1 MSDESKEFL
10 CNILLVKA
18 LLQYLPH
25 SEKKKA
31 VEWLAKIQD
40 PDENIGELKTRNE
53 YSFYLLLNVQ
63 NGSMSQ
69 PFNKSPPPGKLKP
82 LFRILPDYVYE
93 EVLKQFKTGH
103 CRLNKLLN
111 VSDEVFDFPE
121 LFSTPNNFESQ
132 HPRPRS
138 GIFSHCAVFSDYPNC
153 EKS

>member
-1 MSDESKEFL
+1 MID
-10 CNILLVKA
+10 
-18 LLQYLPH
+18 
-25 SEKKKA
+25 
-31 VEWLAKIQD
+31 WLTDWSIKQNWKIKW
-40 PDENIGELKTRNE
+40 GC
-53 YSFYLLLNVQ
+53 FYFQ
-63 NGSMSQ
+63 
-69 PFNKSPPPGKLKP
+69 
-82 LFRILPDYVYE
+82 PDYVYE